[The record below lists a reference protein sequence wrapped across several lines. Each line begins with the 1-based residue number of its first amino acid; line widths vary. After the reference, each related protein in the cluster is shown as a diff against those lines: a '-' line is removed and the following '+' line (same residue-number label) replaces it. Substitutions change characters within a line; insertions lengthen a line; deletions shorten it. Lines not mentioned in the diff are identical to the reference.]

1 MTTGL
6 SLVMTPATRS
16 RDMTRRSVT
25 RTARNWRKVTLLK
38 NAKRMV
44 VYSNVASGRQ
54 ENTKF
59 QKFLI

>member
-1 MTTGL
+1 MTAGS

-16 RDMTRRSVT
+16 RDMTQGSAAK
-25 RTARNWRKVTLLK
+25 TARNWRKVTSLK

-59 QKFLI
+59 KTVDT

>member
-1 MTTGL
+1 M
-6 SLVMTPATRS
+6 VMTPDTRS

-25 RTARNWRKVTLLK
+25 RTARSWRKVTLLK

-59 QKFLI
+59 QKILI